1 MANERRHSS
10 ESRSGS
16 GHLRFLFN
24 LVSFASVGLLMGSC
38 FDNQPDDPFLLAPDT
53 PVVLVL
59 IDTLRAD
66 HLSCYGYPL
75 ETSPHLDELASRSF
89 LFEANST
96 QCNATFPSITS
107 VFTGVY
113 PKTHRNYLAVPIKGM
128 DLPPG
133 SPDSDRGARSPCPG
147 FEHKRPIVRGDGCLR
162 P

>member
-1 MANERRHSS
+1 
-10 ESRSGS
+10 
-16 GHLRFLFN
+16 
-24 LVSFASVGLLMGSC
+24 MGSC

-128 DLPPG
+128 ASESGPYPCASERFGERGYYTAAVTSHPSWGAERDLDA
-133 SPDSDRGARSPCPG
+133 SRRARVPSS
-147 FEHKRPIVRGDGCLR
+147 
-162 P
+162 